1 MRRVPVANVSQVLI
15 DAKDL
20 LQDDNA
26 RTITTG
32 GQDQIGVELTS
43 IKRFHCDHFCSFPP
57 RESFIREVEWIGQLF
72 GVRRQSEAATAL
84 WISSLSFCTKRLS
97 VSPPQRTNDNSP
109 AVQRLCQKSASQR
122 QRREM

>member
-15 DAKDL
+15 DAKDF

-32 GQDQIGVELTS
+32 GQGQIGVELTS

-57 RESFIREVEWIGQLF
+57 RESFIREVEWIGQCLGTELF
-72 GVRRQSEAATAL
+72 GTEPGAVATGSKSHRSEPGRILGLT
-84 WISSLSFCTKRLS
+84 
-97 VSPPQRTNDNSP
+97 PG
-109 AVQRLCQKSASQR
+109 
-122 QRREM
+122 